1 MENILIFG
9 LIFLGFLNLYQ
20 FIFKTGSNASNGE
33 QLDIEWHENYIDELN
48 QQISAKSRQL
58 TTLEKQIEDRTID
71 KSVSLTKLE
80 IQVLDYFDESG
91 IRIPSDII
99 EDLHSMRFTTE
110 FEIFKY
116 IQNQRTFWKLENT
129 KKPFREVKK

>member
-1 MENILIFG
+1 MENIWVFATIFATFLYLYQLIFKSSSKNPG
-9 LIFLGFLNLYQ
+9 NNL
-20 FIFKTGSNASNGE
+20 
-33 QLDIEWHENYIDELN
+33 DVEWHENYIEDLN
-48 QQISAKSRQL
+48 KEIIAKSRQL
-58 TTLEKQIEDRTID
+58 ETLEKQIENRTID
-71 KSVSLTKLE
+71 NSVSLTKLE

-99 EDLHSMRFTTE
+99 EDLHAMRFTSE
-110 FEIFKY
+110 FEIFKF